1 MGWFSNNNKDSK
13 DNEDNEEFKDK
24 VEQRAQEIAD
34 DREDA
39 RREWRERREKRK
51 NNEAVDNIIKLKQL
65 FPVLD
70 SGYGLYSYWSNI
82 STIPTGLYIALNYLE
97 YQSKNTVGFKEFCS
111 LGKPIHVLYNLQND
125 NIYWESVIKKVKN
138 SSEYFSYKT
147 KLSICKDKDSFNTNT
162 ELVSDILKD
171 HLVLADLGLF
181 DEIKDGTIAKLTKED
196 FLISVYSAMNNLL
209 MAGIKLVKPDK
220 ITKLYGLLIF
230 EGKDFDFEQVK
241 SKLVEQCY
249 NNISNNISNNNSKNN
264 KCDNSCCNCKQ

>member
-1 MGWFSNNNKDSK
+1 MGWFSNNNKDNE

-51 NNEAVDNIIKLKQL
+51 NNEARDNIIKLKQL

-70 SGYGLYSYWSNI
+70 SGYGLYSCWSNI
-82 STIPTGLYIALNYLE
+82 STIPTGLYIALVYLE
-97 YQSKNTVGFKEFCS
+97 YQSKNNVS
-111 LGKPIHVLYNLQND
+111 LEKFHSIVKPIHDLYNIQND
-125 NIYWESVIKKVKN
+125 NIYWHSVIKKVKN

-147 KLSICKDKDSFNTNT
+147 KLSICKNTDKDNVNTNT

-181 DEIKDGTIAKLTKED
+181 DKIKDGTIVKLTKKD
-196 FLISVYSAMNNLL
+196 FLVSVYSAMNDLL
-209 MAGIKLVKPDK
+209 MAGIKLLKPDK

-249 NNISNNISNNNSKNN
+249 NNISNNNSKNN

>member
-1 MGWFSNNNKDSK
+1 MGWFSNNNNKDSK

-39 RREWRERREKRK
+39 KREWRERREKCK

-65 FPVLD
+65 FPVID
-70 SGYGLYSYWSNI
+70 NGYGLYSCWSNI
-82 STIPTGLYIALNYLE
+82 STMPTGLYIALSYLE
-97 YQSKNTVGFKEFCS
+97 HQSKNTVS
-111 LGKPIHVLYNLQND
+111 LENFHSIVKPIHNLYRIQDDINWYSVL
-125 NIYWESVIKKVKN
+125 KKVKA
-138 SSEYFSYKT
+138 SSEYLSYKT
-147 KLSICKDKDSFNTNT
+147 KLSICEFRDKEGVNTNT
-162 ELVSDILKD
+162 KLVSDILKD

-181 DEIKDGTIAKLTKED
+181 DEIKDGVIVKLTKKE
-196 FLISVYSAMNNLL
+196 FLVSVYSAMNNLL
-209 MAGIKLVKPDK
+209 MAGIKLLKPDK

-249 NNISNNISNNNSKNN
+249 NNISNNNSKNN